1 MREALRLLGLLTFA
15 GFAIGLQLV
24 AGMAAALVAAQ
35 GVDADVLAIVL
46 HQLAFIH
53 VQHEGSGEAELLH
66 GPVRNK
72 PDVHL
77 IAMGSKEG
85 ERGSRVRGQVLAES
99 QLELT

>member
-1 MREALRLLGLLTFA
+1 MKEALRIVGLLTFA

-24 AGMAAALVAAQ
+24 AGMAAALIAAQ
-35 GVDADVLAIVL
+35 GVDADVLAVVL

-66 GPVRNK
+66 GTIRNK

-77 IAMGSKEG
+77 IAVGSK
-85 ERGSRVRGQVLAES
+85 
-99 QLELT
+99 

>member
-1 MREALRLLGLLTFA
+1 MKEGLRIVGLLTFA

-53 VQHEGSGEAELLH
+53 VQHEGSGEAQFLH
-66 GPVRNK
+66 GT
-72 PDVHL
+72 
-77 IAMGSKEG
+77 I
-85 ERGSRVRGQVLAES
+85 
-99 QLELT
+99 